1 MEVLNSLS
9 AKDFKDM
16 RKAVENDFE
25 RYRFYQLIE
34 CKPVPVL
41 PEGEEE
47 MRDFCS
53 LIEDAVA
60 RLPARERFLI
70 QQRYLNVMEYDY
82 IRDQQIY
89 SELFDPPISAATY
102 SKIRTRAL
110 KKLSLLLAD
119 LKGGESHEDP
129 ISRKGAKPGLCVPAK
144 QKRYH

>member
-1 MEVLNSLS
+1 MKVLNSLS
-9 AKDFKDM
+9 AKEIKSI
-16 RKAVENDFE
+16 RKAVENHFQ

-41 PEGEEE
+41 PEGEKE

-53 LIEDAVA
+53 RIEDAVS
-60 RLPARERFLI
+60 RLPAQERFLI
-70 QQRYLNVMEYDY
+70 QQRYLNVMEHDY

-110 KKLSLLLAD
+110 IKLTAILGVS
-119 LKGGESHEDP
+119 LKGVVN
-129 ISRKGAKPGLCVPAK
+129 GAKIK
-144 QKRYH
+144 I

>member
-9 AKDFKDM
+9 AKEIRSI

-34 CKPVPVL
+34 CKPVPAL

-53 LIEDAVA
+53 RIEGAVS
-60 RLPARERFLI
+60 RLPAQERFLI

-110 KKLSLLLAD
+110 NKLAAILGVS
-119 LKGGESHEDP
+119 LKGVVN
-129 ISRKGAKPGLCVPAK
+129 GAKEK
-144 QKRYH
+144 I